1 MNAEL
6 PRPAAIVTDSLSA
19 ADPSLREQLSGAL
32 MYAYVTGIE
41 PAATREDKITSLAVV
56 DALLAGKK
64 VGTSAPNPEE
74 IKAIYQAQPE
84 DKDIVHICPSRKVS
98 GWYEQALAARGEL
111 NRKIEIV
118 DVSASAGT
126 GLYIGEALRLA
137 REGKGADAIIEE
149 LHAFEKRVFVLSL
162 VHDPKYLDAGG
173 RAQQALAKAASLL
186 GMKVLVDPGIREEP
200 TIPRRDRTRSKVFEQ
215 MIGLIQE
222 DGRPI
227 DHISFGWSEN
237 GTSAQGPL
245 RTVDPVAEAGVLWE
259 RLGKQREGATQTIF
273 KLSPAA
279 VVHVGPGNM
288 SAAILMREP
297 S

>member
-1 MNAEL
+1 
-6 PRPAAIVTDSLSA
+6 
-19 ADPSLREQLSGAL
+19 
-32 MYAYVTGIE
+32 MYAYVTRIE
-41 PAATREDKITSLAVV
+41 PAAIREDNITSLAVV

-64 VGTSAPNPEE
+64 VETSAPNPWE
-74 IKAIYQAQPE
+74 IKIVYQAQPE
-84 DKDIVHICPSRKVS
+84 KMDIVHICPSRKVS

-111 NRKIEIV
+111 NRKIEII

-137 REGKGADAIIEE
+137 REGKGADAIIKE
-149 LHAFEKRVFVLSL
+149 LEAFEKRVLVLSL

-173 RAQQALAKAASLL
+173 RAQKALAKAASLL
-186 GMKVLVDPGIREEP
+186 GMKVLVDPGVREAP

-215 MIGLIQE
+215 MIELIQE

-227 DHISFGWSEN
+227 EHISFGWSEN
-237 GTSAQGPL
+237 GTHAEGPL
-245 RTVDPVAEAGVLWE
+245 SAVNPIAEAGVLWE
-259 RLGKQREGATQTIF
+259 RLGTQRDGATQTIF

-288 SAAILMREP
+288 SAAILMRKP